1 MAGRGLIKRDGD
13 ALSEA
18 ERLVKKPK
26 ATSHELKQVLRR
38 MIHDHE
44 ALRSRYNK
52 LASERDRAYALLQD
66 KYQTGQDDQEDG
78 QRAEVIADM
87 LGTGYNS
94 QRTFDRHKA
103 LALGYVKN
111 LWLSAMLKIWQVS
124 PVCFIVYVNVRT
136 CKTLRNDVCVSLM
149 QGKM

>member
-1 MAGRGLIKRDGD
+1 MAGRGLVKRDGD
-13 ALSEA
+13 ALNEA
-18 ERLVKKPK
+18 ERRVKKLK

-66 KYQTGQDDQEDG
+66 KYQTGQDDQDDE

-94 QRTFDRHKA
+94 QRTFDRHTA
-103 LALGYVKN
+103 LALG
-111 LWLSAMLKIWQVS
+111 
-124 PVCFIVYVNVRT
+124 
-136 CKTLRNDVCVSLM
+136 
-149 QGKM
+149 

>member
-111 LWLSAMLKIWQVS
+111 LAGA
-124 PVCFIVYVNVRT
+124 P
-136 CKTLRNDVCVSLM
+136 CVSLCV
-149 QGKM
+149 

>member
-38 MIHDHE
+38 IIHDHE

-111 LWLSAMLKIWQVS
+111 LAGV
-124 PVCFIVYVNVRT
+124 PRVFHCVCE
-136 CKTLRNDVCVSLM
+136 CAHL
-149 QGKM
+149 